1 MYKKELKTYLNK
13 FDSYTE
19 SELSD
24 DILEFHFEC
33 LKDWSIL
40 HSINEIEEWYNK
52 KVNSQSMSVTEIPLK
67 DCEMWKMNDNKI
79 YHQTSE
85 FFTIKGYK
93 IKSDK
98 REVGGWCQPM
108 IEQVGKDGGILGVVR
123 KRFDDIPYYLLEAK
137 FEPGNTNLVQLSPT
151 LQATFSNINAAHL
164 GNRPH
169 YLEYFLNPEK
179 YKIHFSNWLSEDGGR
194 FLDKRN
200 LNMLIEVEEPFE
212 VVNDN
217 FIWMSM
223 YQIKYFIKKHTW
235 INPHVRSIISFF

>member
-1 MYKKELKTYLNK
+1 MYKQELKNYLNNI
-13 FDSYTE
+13 DSK
-19 SELSD
+19 LSD
-24 DILEFHFEC
+24 DVLEFYFEC
-33 LKDWSIL
+33 LQDWSVL
-40 HSINEIEEWYNK
+40 HTIDEIEEWYTE
-52 KVNSQSMSVTEIPLK
+52 KVSSQSMTVTEIPLK
-67 DCEMWKMNDNKI
+67 DCDMWEMNNNKI

-85 FFTIKGYK
+85 FFTVKGYK

-98 REVGGWCQPM
+98 REVDGWSQPM
-108 IEQVGKDGGILGVVR
+108 IEQVGKDGGILGIVR
-123 KRFDDIPYYLLEAK
+123 KRFDGIPHYLLEAK
-137 FEPGNTNLVQLSPT
+137 FEPGNTNLVQISPT

-169 YLEYFLNPEK
+169 YLEYFLKPDK
-179 YKIHFSNWLSEDGGR
+179 HKIHFSNWLSEDGGR

-223 YQIKYFIKKHTW
+223 YQIKHLINNHTW
-235 INPHVRSIISFF
+235 INPHVRSILSFF